1 MPQATSSWIC
11 NTVCDH
17 RGSRYR
23 CYQITMP
30 FHIDP
35 PLLNSAN
42 PWATTMHDI
51 RNLYESPY
59 TGALTTRTC
68 TFNGFAHDN
77 TIHQYTFFD
86 PQTLNSSPDSA
97 ASASHTGSMNTLGY
111 SPIPL
116 PELVELLKGFANEL
130 SNRITSAG
138 TFEKATHK
146 GKPIIIS
153 ITGLPEELRRCY
165 RVIKAAYR
173 SLISSFPIYIEI
185 NLSCPNISGMSP

>member
-1 MPQATSSWIC
+1 
-11 NTVCDH
+11 
-17 RGSRYR
+17 
-23 CYQITMP
+23 MP

-42 PWATTMHDI
+42 PWATTIDDI
-51 RNLYESPY
+51 RSLYESPY
-59 TGALTTRTC
+59 TGAVTTRTC
-68 TFNGFAHDN
+68 TLNGFAHDN

-86 PQTLNSSPDSA
+86 PQALNSSSDPA
-97 ASASHTGSMNTLGY
+97 ASVNNTGSLNTLGY

-116 PELVELLKGFANEL
+116 PKLVELLKGFANEL
-130 SNRITSAG
+130 SNCITGTG
-138 TFEKATHK
+138 TFEKATRK

-165 RVIKAAYR
+165 QVIKAAYW

-185 NLSCPNISGMSP
+185 NLSCPNISGTSP